1 MPSLIPNFLA
11 SGQTKIIEALE
22 PTHVVAFDALITDAT
37 DLSVTITDH
46 PIEDGADV
54 SDHVRDDPDQLRL
67 DIIVSQTPANIPD
80 LVKTTAAMD
89 FFRQEEAWQ
98 RLVDLLKRHAFVRVV
113 TSVATWEDMVI
124 QSLSRSR
131 SSTVGQ
137 ALEATIKVKKIVK
150 VKSSTALAP
159 SRAANVQK
167 SQNATGKATTSPAKD
182 QSIGAAA
189 FDGAGA
195 VVKSFGS
202 FFGGG

>member
-11 SGQTKIIEALE
+11 SGQTKIIETLVPA
-22 PTHVVAFDALITDAT
+22 HVVAFDALITDAT
-37 DLSVTITDH
+37 DLSVTVTDH

-54 SDHVRDDPDQLRL
+54 SDHIRDDPDQLRL
-67 DIIVSQTPANIPD
+67 DIVVSQTPANIPD
-80 LVKTTAAMD
+80 LVTTTASLD

-113 TSVATWEDMVI
+113 TSVATWDDMVI

-137 ALEATIKVKKIVK
+137 ALEATIKVNKVVK

-159 SRAANVQK
+159 SRAANVQNP
-167 SQNATGKATTSPAKD
+167 QNATGKVTTTPAKD
-182 QSIGAAA
+182 QSAGAAV
-189 FDGAGA
+189 FDGAKA
-195 VVKSFGS
+195 VAKH